1 VNIEQLNALV
11 EKIKADPA
19 GVPADELTAGRD
31 AIRVIVDEAKAK
43 DAADITEDEIA
54 VLAAAKAAKTA
65 IDGEITGREQAAAA
79 QAAKAAELLADLDA
93 EPEQAKADTD
103 DAPADKGDGDT
114 DEDPAPAAEKQDDT
128 VTDETPELVSVAA
141 SLAAVTDALAKLSAK
156 VDKTDEQT
164 APKGRSGRPG
174 AHAVQRPT
182 GPTSGVVTA
191 KTYVGTDENG
201 RPAEN
206 TYTVAQA
213 VHERFRG
220 AYQAPNFSGRMPV
233 IHVESQYPEDRV
245 LGSDAESNFTKI
257 EKATSPAA
265 LTAAGGLC
273 APLETLY
280 DVEVIGSAA
289 RPVRDSLAKFAV
301 ERGGITYR
309 PNTSAASAVYGAGV
323 WTLGDDSADP
333 LGEKGCYVVD
343 CPGLEEEVIEA
354 TYICLEFSNIT
365 ARFDPE
371 TTAAH
376 VQQAGIAH
384 ARLAENRLL
393 AKMASKSKALSAPK
407 VVGAT
412 RDILVNLDK
421 ASSYL
426 RNRHRIDDALN
437 LSMVLPGWV
446 KSLMRADI
454 ARQMAA
460 GDWMDALGVA
470 DSQIE
475 GWFTRRNVS
484 PVWHLDGP
492 AGLDEVQT
500 VTITGT
506 PTGGTFTLTYDGQTT
521 GAIAYNATAAT
532 VKSALAALS
541 NIKAEDITVA
551 GGPGPGT
558 PYTVTFNGGA
568 TDGRNVSQMTT
579 TGSLTGGSSPT
590 VAVTTTTAGG
600 GALTVNGI
608 SIASQTYDNATAGS
622 VLPGFP
628 DQIDALLY
636 TTGSFLYLDGGALDL
651 GLVRD
656 STLNSRNRY
665 RIFEEEF
672 HGAAFRGIESLRLA
686 MTVQP
691 TGQTAGTADMSAIAD

>member
-245 LGSDAESNFTKI
+245 LGELHEDREGRPARQRSPPPVGCAPRWRPCTTSRSSAPPPAPS
-257 EKATSPAA
+257 ATPRAVRGRPRRHPVPAQHLRRRGGA
-265 LTAAGGLC
+265 RRRVWTVDDDAAGPG
-273 APLETLY
+273 T
-280 DVEVIGSAA
+280 
-289 RPVRDSLAKFAV
+289 
-301 ERGGITYR
+301 
-309 PNTSAASAVYGAGV
+309 
-323 WTLGDDSADP
+323 
-333 LGEKGCYVVD
+333 KGCYVVD
-343 CPGLEEEVIEA
+343 CPGMEDEVIEA
-354 TYICLEFSNIT
+354 IYLCLEFSNIT
-365 ARFDPE
+365 TRFDPE
-371 TTAAH
+371 TTA
-376 VQQAGIAH
+376 
-384 ARLAENRLL
+384 
-393 AKMASKSKALSAPK
+393 SA
-407 VVGAT
+407 T
-412 RDILVNLDK
+412 
-421 ASSYL
+421 SS
-426 RNRHRIDDALN
+426 
-437 LSMVLPGWV
+437 
-446 KSLMRADI
+446 RA
-454 ARQMAA
+454 
-460 GDWMDALGVA
+460 
-470 DSQIE
+470 
-475 GWFTRRNVS
+475 
-484 PVWHLDGP
+484 
-492 AGLDEVQT
+492 
-500 VTITGT
+500 
-506 PTGGTFTLTYDGQTT
+506 
-521 GAIAYNATAAT
+521 
-532 VKSALAALS
+532 
-541 NIKAEDITVA
+541 
-551 GGPGPGT
+551 
-558 PYTVTFNGGA
+558 
-568 TDGRNVSQMTT
+568 
-579 TGSLTGGSSPT
+579 
-590 VAVTTTTAGG
+590 
-600 GALTVNGI
+600 
-608 SIASQTYDNATAGS
+608 
-622 VLPGFP
+622 
-628 DQIDALLY
+628 
-636 TTGSFLYLDGGALDL
+636 
-651 GLVRD
+651 
-656 STLNSRNRY
+656 
-665 RIFEEEF
+665 
-672 HGAAFRGIESLRLA
+672 
-686 MTVQP
+686 
-691 TGQTAGTADMSAIAD
+691 